1 MSDPIDST
9 EWRMAVT
16 ACRAGES
23 KGATD
28 IVVFDVSPILGIC
41 DHFVVMSVSSV
52 PMAKAVTDEIERTI
66 NRDFSRRPR
75 AVEGSGERSWT
86 LIDYGDI
93 VVHVFAEPEREYYR
107 IERLY
112 ADAPHL
118 DWVSASFQSADS
130 DS

>member
-1 MSDPIDST
+1 MNDTINDL
-9 EWRMAVT
+9 EWKMAVS

-28 IVVFDVSPILGIC
+28 IIVFDVAPVLGIC
-41 DHFVVMSVSSV
+41 DYFVVMSVSSM
-52 PMAKAVTDEIERTI
+52 PMAKAVTDEIERMI
-66 NRDFSRRPR
+66 NETFERRPR
-75 AVEGSGERSWT
+75 AVEGLDERTWT
-86 LIDYGDI
+86 LVDYGDVI
-93 VVHVFAEPEREYYR
+93 IHVFAERERDYYR

-118 DWVSASFQSADS
+118 DWKTS

>member
-1 MSDPIDST
+1 MNDTIDDL
-9 EWRMAVT
+9 EWKMAVS

-28 IVVFDVSPILGIC
+28 IVVFDVAPVLGIC
-41 DHFVVMSVSSV
+41 DYFVVMSVSSMT
-52 PMAKAVTDEIERTI
+52 MAKAVTDEIERMI
-66 NRDFSRRPR
+66 NETFGRRPR
-75 AVEGSGERSWT
+75 AVEGLDERTWT
-86 LIDYGDI
+86 LVDYGDVI
-93 VVHVFAEPEREYYR
+93 VHVFAERERDYYR

-118 DWVSASFQSADS
+118 DWKAS

>member
-1 MSDPIDST
+1 MKGPAAST
-9 EWRMAVT
+9 EWQMAVA

-28 IVVFDVSPILGIC
+28 ILVFDVSPVLGIC
-41 DHFVVMSVSSV
+41 DYFVVMSVSSV
-52 PMAKAVTDEIERTI
+52 PMAKAVADEVELVIA
-66 NRDFSRRPR
+66 RDFSYRPR
-75 AVEGSGERSWT
+75 AVEGSKERTWT

-93 VVHVFAEPEREYYR
+93 IVHVFAEREREYYR

-118 DWVSASFQSADS
+118 DWRSEPSDS
-130 DS
+130 DD

>member
-1 MSDPIDST
+1 
-9 EWRMAVT
+9 MAVA

-28 IVVFDVSPILGIC
+28 IVVFDVAPILAIC
-41 DHFVVMSVSSV
+41 DYFVVMSVSSV
-52 PMAKAVTDEIERTI
+52 PMAKAVADEVERVI
-66 NRDFSRRPR
+66 ADEFSVRPK
-75 AVEGSGERSWT
+75 AVEGSDERKWT

-93 VVHVFAEPEREYYR
+93 IVHVFTEEEREYYR

-118 DWVSASFQSADS
+118 EWRTERTDADT
-130 DS
+130 

>member
-1 MSDPIDST
+1 MNDTINDL
-9 EWRMAVT
+9 EWKMAVS

-28 IVVFDVSPILGIC
+28 IVVFDVAPVLGIC
-41 DHFVVMSVSSV
+41 DYFVVMSVSSM
-52 PMAKAVTDEIERTI
+52 PMAKAVTDEIERMI
-66 NRDFSRRPR
+66 NETFERRPR
-75 AVEGSGERSWT
+75 AVEGLDERTWT
-86 LIDYGDI
+86 LVDYGDVI
-93 VVHVFAEPEREYYR
+93 IHVFAERERDYYR

-118 DWVSASFQSADS
+118 DWKTS